1 MKEIRTKQELDEILS
16 SENNKKIFIRVH
28 ADWCAPCQVLGRT
41 ILDIEGGY
49 SNDYLFL
56 EVDADEA
63 DDDIVNNLGIY
74 NLPTIILYNKKGEE
88 VYRCSGLLTKPQ
100 LASILNDYKNK

>member
-56 EVDADEA
+56 EVNVDES
-63 DDDIVNNLGIY
+63 DEDLVSRLSVF
-74 NLPTIILYNKKGEE
+74 NLPTIVIFKGYEE
-88 VYRCSGLLTKPQ
+88 LFRRSGLLSRLQMTN
-100 LASILNDYKNK
+100 LLDELKNK